1 MRKTFEAAVV
11 AITLLVSAPMLV
23 SPEGL
28 EAQQSRESCRCVD
41 VDGNE
46 IENCMCFR
54 APRIDGILG
63 AIGFDSRPRLGISVE
78 VTQGARY
85 DAQGALVSDVMDG
98 GPADDAGIRDG
109 DVIVGIDGQ
118 DLTESMGADEE
129 RDFDL
134 DESIPVQRLLAM
146 VEQMEPGQRV
156 EIEFERDGRRQTTV
170 VEAEDLSDRWGAEPM
185 LAFDSE
191 RLRDQIRSLTE
202 GARDFRLREDWRDR
216 DGDVRLRFDGP
227 GQYRFFGPGDAP
239 MVMGGRGFFQDGLE
253 QDGLELVELNSG
265 LGAYFGADEGV
276 LVASADPD
284 SSFGL
289 EAGDVVLAV
298 GDRAVTTP
306 ERFRRIVSSY
316 GDEEAIDFRVLRNG
330 TEQTVTG
337 QRRYR

>member
-1 MRKTFEAAVV
+1 MMMRKTLEAAVV
-11 AITLLVSAPMLV
+11 ATTLLLAGPMLPV
-23 SPEGL
+23 PDRV

-41 VDGNE
+41 ADGNQ
-46 IENCMCFR
+46 IENCTCFR
-54 APRIDGILG
+54 TPRIEGILG

-98 GPADDAGIRDG
+98 GPAQDAGIRGG
-109 DVIVGIDGQ
+109 DVIVSIDGQ
-118 DLTESMGADEE
+118 DLTESLGADEE

-146 VEQMEPGQRV
+146 VAQLEPGQRV

-170 VEAEDLSDRWGAEPM
+170 VEAEDLSDRWGAEPAM
-185 LAFDSE
+185 AFDSE

-202 GARDFRLREDWRDR
+202 GARYFPLRDDWRDGDR
-216 DGDVRLRFDGP
+216 DVRLRFDGP

-239 MVMGGRGFFQDGLE
+239 MVMGGSGFFR
-253 QDGLELVELNSG
+253 DGLELVELNSG
-265 LGAYFGADEGV
+265 LGAYFGAEEGV
-276 LVASADPD
+276 LVADADPD

-289 EAGDVVLAV
+289 QPGDVVLAV
-298 GDRAVTTP
+298 GDRSVTTP
-306 ERFRRIVSSY
+306 ERFRRIVASY
-316 GDEEAIDFRVLRNG
+316 GDEEAIDFRILRNG